1 MQVARDAL
9 IKCTYQAKLNQ
20 REKIQRREQGS

>member
-9 IKCTYQAKLNQ
+9 IRCTVRIKPN
-20 REKIQRREQGS
+20 

>member
-9 IKCTYQAKLNQ
+9 IRCAYQAKLNQ
-20 REKIQRREQGS
+20 H